1 VDKSILPFKINKLLK
16 TKTDKFNPK
25 TDKFNP
31 KTDKFNPKTDK
42 FNPKTD
48 KFNPKTDKKSVDM
61 SAIMT
66 TNSTTKPTKR
76 DHSCVVGNGANH
88 IKEMWK
94 LLA

>member
-1 VDKSILPFKINKLLK
+1 LDFIFKNQILTK

-48 KFNPKTDKKSVDM
+48 KFNPKTDKESVDM
-61 SAIMT
+61 SAILA
-66 TNSTTKPTKR
+66 TNLTTKPTKR

-88 IKEMWK
+88 IKIMWG